1 MIIAVRTIKML
12 ERSVTEY
19 GYLAQT
25 YGNVKLE
32 LQVLDSPAGFYLGT
46 LEDGLP
52 YSQES
57 VEYWP
62 TREAAETAFATGMW
76 TQKLAP

>member
-1 MIIAVRTIKML
+1 M
-12 ERSVTEY
+12 TEY

-32 LQVLDSPAGFYLGT
+32 LQVLDSPVGFYLGT
-46 LEDGLP
+46 LENGLP

-57 VEYWP
+57 VEYWA
-62 TREAAETAFATGMW
+62 TREAAEAALVIGTW
-76 TQKLAP
+76 TQKPAP

>member
-1 MIIAVRTIKML
+1 ML
-12 ERSVTEY
+12 ERSVTTY
-19 GYLAQT
+19 GHLAQT

-32 LQVLDSPAGFYLGT
+32 LQVLDSPVGFYLGT

-57 VEYWP
+57 IEYWP
-62 TREAAETAFATGMW
+62 TKEAAQAALETGTW
-76 TQKLAP
+76 TQKPAP

>member
-1 MIIAVRTIKML
+1 ML

-25 YGNVKLE
+25 YGNVKLA
-32 LQVLDSPAGFYLGT
+32 LQVLDSPVGFYLGT

-52 YSQES
+52 YSRES

-62 TREAAETAFATGMW
+62 TREAAQAALDAGIW
-76 TQKLAP
+76 TQRPAP

>member
-1 MIIAVRTIKML
+1 M
-12 ERSVTEY
+12 TEY

-25 YGNVKLE
+25 YGNVKLA
-32 LQVLDSPAGFYLGT
+32 LQVLDSPVGFYLGT

-52 YSQES
+52 YSRES

-62 TREAAETAFATGMW
+62 TREAAQAALDAGIW
-76 TQKLAP
+76 TQRPAP